1 MFAIFIEIALKYFG
15 YLGDEDEEG
24 FHKLRYRGSLR
35 SYKLG

>member
-15 YLGDEDEEG
+15 YLGDEDEED
-24 FHKLRYRGSLR
+24 FHKLRYRRTFR